1 MIREFHDEITRLR
14 EQLAALSG
22 GKINVQG
29 SQPGA
34 PGMPDAPNVIVAVD
48 EKKMA
53 QLQEALE
60 KDKKQIR
67 KQFEK
72 ERAKLE
78 AQTAIT
84 EEEREKLLAEL
95 EVE

>member
-29 SQPGA
+29 GGPAGA
-34 PGMPDAPNVIVAVD
+34 AAAGGDMAPNIIMAVD
-48 EKKMA
+48 EEKMSQMQA
-53 QLQEALE
+53 ALE
-60 KDKKQIR
+60 KDKLEIR

-78 AQTAIT
+78 A
-84 EEEREKLLAEL
+84 
-95 EVE
+95 

>member
-1 MIREFHDEITRLR
+1 M
-14 EQLAALSG
+14 AAVAG
-22 GKINVQG
+22 
-29 SQPGA
+29 
-34 PGMPDAPNVIVAVD
+34 APNVVVAMD
-48 EKKMA
+48 EEKMA
-53 QLQEALE
+53 EMQSALE
-60 KDKKQIR
+60 KDKKAIR

-84 EEEREKLLAEL
+84 EEEREKLLANL

>member
-1 MIREFHDEITRLR
+1 MS
-14 EQLAALSG
+14 AG
-22 GKINVQG
+22 
-29 SQPGA
+29 
-34 PGMPDAPNVIVAVD
+34 PNVVVAMD
-48 EKKMA
+48 EEKMA
-53 QLQEALE
+53 QMQEALE
-60 KDKKQIR
+60 KDKKAIR

-84 EEEREKLLAEL
+84 EEEREKLLANL

>member
-1 MIREFHDEITRLR
+1 MDPNT
-14 EQLAALSG
+14 G
-22 GKINVQG
+22 VV
-29 SQPGA
+29 
-34 PGMPDAPNVIVAVD
+34 APNVIVAVD
-48 EKKMA
+48 EEKMA
-53 QLQEALE
+53 QMQDALE
-60 KDKKQIR
+60 KDKKAIR

-84 EEEREKLLAEL
+84 EEEREKLLSEL

>member
-1 MIREFHDEITRLR
+1 M
-14 EQLAALSG
+14 QAA
-22 GKINVQG
+22 I
-29 SQPGA
+29 
-34 PGMPDAPNVIVAVD
+34 
-48 EKKMA
+48 
-53 QLQEALE
+53 E
-60 KDKKQIR
+60 KDKKAIK

-72 ERAKLE
+72 DRAKLE